1 MVWHFVILVFNVLN
15 TLWATLGW
23 CHGLTLCDPCFQVG
37 DWTLVCLPV
46 VVEIYFLC
54 NLTDMKTQVAG
65 QQFALKASF
74 SVFHCTNTWA
84 KALVMS
90 LLQQFHHLVC
100 KAIWAINHPHVAIT
114 FVSDQNCRI
123 TQIHSQTC
131 PALLIFK
138 WKKCGAWAFWTFCS
152 TAKVDFFLNGRNY
165 DKCTGT
171 YTHTHTHE
179 GTHFKTRV
187 GQIWGWNSGIW
198 TDTNRVS
205 KNQPLLHNKS
215 TNLKNMSWTNHFCTT
230 KAQT

>member
-1 MVWHFVILVFNVLN
+1 
-15 TLWATLGW
+15 
-23 CHGLTLCDPCFQVG
+23 
-37 DWTLVCLPV
+37 
-46 VVEIYFLC
+46 
-54 NLTDMKTQVAG
+54 
-65 QQFALKASF
+65 
-74 SVFHCTNTWA
+74 
-84 KALVMS
+84 LVMS

-138 WKKCGAWAFWTFCS
+138 WKKCGAWAFCTFCR
-152 TAKVDFFLNGRNY
+152 TAKVDFFLNGKNY

-187 GQIWGWNSGIW
+187 GQIWGWNSGIDRYEAE
-198 TDTNRVS
+198 TLVYELIRIEY
-205 KNQPLLHNKS
+205 QR
-215 TNLKNMSWTNHFCTT
+215 TNHFCTT